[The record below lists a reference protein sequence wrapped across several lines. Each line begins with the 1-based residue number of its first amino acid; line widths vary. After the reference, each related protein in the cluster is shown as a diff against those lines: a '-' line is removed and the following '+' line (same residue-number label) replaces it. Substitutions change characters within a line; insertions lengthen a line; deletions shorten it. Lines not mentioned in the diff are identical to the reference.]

1 MQMLAESLA
10 NYAVSLDYSKIPG
23 SAIKQ
28 AKRSILD
35 GLGVAIAGSLSDIGK
50 SIVSYVSVMGGPLES
65 TVITTQLKC
74 PAANAA
80 LAIGTMGHAL
90 DYDDESISLAGHP
103 TVTIL
108 PAALTL
114 GEKTSASGKEVLTA
128 FITGLEI
135 ACKIGKVVNPEHF
148 NKGFHPT
155 STLGI
160 FGAAIAA
167 GKILRLSGHEITN
180 ALGIAG
186 SMSSGLQ
193 ENFGTFTKPL
203 HAGLASQNGVVSTLL
218 AKGGITSSRSILEG
232 ERGFFRAF
240 VDKKI
245 ESIEILER
253 LGNPFELV
261 NQEII
266 YKLYPTCS
274 RTQAAISG
282 ILDLMKRHGI
292 SKDLIDFVDC
302 GTDEKALDI
311 LSFHQ
316 PATIDECRFSM
327 EFCIALAILNKGVRI
342 SNFCEIKLNDPKI
355 LEIMGKVK
363 MSVDPEIVS
372 LGYNKRSAV
381 SITIKL
387 NDGREYR
394 NVNFPKGFAENP
406 LADNDIIAKY
416 RDCASAVLER
426 ENLERSIELIL
437 NLEKLGNIRELT
449 QLLVSKLNT
458 SIK

>member
-1 MQMLAESLA
+1 MLAQLLA
-10 NYAVSLDYSKIPG
+10 NYAISLDYSTIPG
-23 SAIKQ
+23 LAIQQ

-35 GLGVAIAGSLSDIGK
+35 ALGVAIAGSLSHIGK

-74 PAANAA
+74 PAPNAA

-114 GEKTSASGKEVLTA
+114 GEKTKASGKEILTA

-135 ACKIGKVVNPEHF
+135 VCKIGKVVNPDHF

-155 STLGI
+155 STLGV
-160 FGAAIAA
+160 FGATIAA
-167 GKILRLSGHEITN
+167 AKILRLSSDEVAN
-180 ALGIAG
+180 AIGIAG
-186 SMSSGLQ
+186 SMSPGLQ
-193 ENFGTFTKPL
+193 ENFGSFTKPL

-232 ERGFFRAF
+232 ERGFFKAF

-245 ESIEILER
+245 EPIKILER

-261 NQEII
+261 DQEII

-282 ILDLMKRHGI
+282 ILDLMKRHRF
-292 SKDLIDFVDC
+292 SKDLIDIVDC

-311 LSFHQ
+311 LIFHK
-316 PATIDECRFSM
+316 PKTIDQCRFSM
-327 EFCIALAILNKGVRI
+327 EFCIALAILNKGVRLCD
-342 SNFCEIKLNDPKI
+342 FCEKQLNDPKV
-355 LEIMGKVK
+355 LEMMNKIK

-381 SITIKL
+381 SITVKL
-387 NDGREYR
+387 IDGKEYR
-394 NVNFPKGFAENP
+394 NVNFAKGFAENP
-406 LADNDIIAKY
+406 ISDNDIIGKY
-416 RDCASAVLER
+416 RDCAGPLLKK

-437 NLEKLGNIRELT
+437 NLEKVDDVSQLT
-449 QLLVSKLNT
+449 QLLVSNSDILK
-458 SIK
+458 